1 MYLLTLRQ
9 NMTNKNQ
16 IITFLKQNKKQIQEK
31 YKVNKI
37 ALFGSFARDEAN
49 QDSDIDILVD
59 MSPSFDNFFDLKYFL
74 EDEFKT
80 TVDLGKEKNMRLFI
94 KNKIQ
99 EDLIYV

>member
-1 MYLLTLRQ
+1 MKT
-9 NMTNKNQ
+9 KNQ
-16 IITFLKQNKKQIQEK
+16 IITFLKQNKQHIQEK

-37 ALFGSFARDEAN
+37 ALFGSFARDEATEN
-49 QDSDIDILVD
+49 SDIDILVD
-59 MSPSFDNFFDLKYFL
+59 MLPSFDNFFDLKYFL

-80 TVDLGKEKNMRLFI
+80 PVDLGKEKNMRLFI